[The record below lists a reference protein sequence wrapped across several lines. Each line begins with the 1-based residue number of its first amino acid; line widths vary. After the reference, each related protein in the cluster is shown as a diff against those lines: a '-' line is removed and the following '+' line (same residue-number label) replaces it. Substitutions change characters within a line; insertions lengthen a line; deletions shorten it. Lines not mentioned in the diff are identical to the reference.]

1 MKNFIKNVH
10 FVGIGGAGM
19 SGIAEVLLNLGFEVS
34 GSDTTQNASVIRLQ
48 GLGARVFIGHQAH
61 QIQGAEVVV
70 VSTAVKADNPEV
82 LAARENHI
90 PVISRATM
98 LAELMRLKEGIAI
111 AGTHGKTTTT
121 SLIASVLGEAGLDPT
136 FVIGGLL
143 NHAGSHAG
151 LGSGTYLVAE
161 ADESDGS
168 FLLLQPVISV
178 LTNIDQDHMETYGH
192 DVTLLHQAF
201 REFIDK
207 LPFYGL
213 LVLCLEDPVLR
224 EWVPSL
230 KHRVITY
237 GFSEAAHLRAVNI
250 RPFGHQMHF
259 DVEWRAGGGG
269 AIERTLSVCL
279 NLPGVH
285 NVLNALVAMAVGQVV
300 GASYP
305 AMLRALEMFKGVG
318 RRFQRYEHRVLPQG
332 GAVHVVDDYGH
343 HPVEIEV
350 TLRAARGAYPQQR
363 LVLLFQP
370 HRFTRTRDCFDEF
383 VRVLALADELWLLP
397 VYSAGEAS
405 IDGVGSAYLQA
416 EIMSQYGHIMVHLLS
431 IDEMVAALIPTLRD
445 RDVLLVMG
453 AGSIG
458 SLVHRILL
466 EVKAQ

>member
-1 MKNFIKNVH
+1 MKNFIKKVH

-34 GSDTTQNASVIRLQ
+34 GSDAVRNTSAIRLQ
-48 GLGARVFIGHQAH
+48 GLGARVFMGHQAS

-70 VSTAVKADNPEV
+70 VSTAIGADNPEV

-98 LAELMRLKEGIAI
+98 LAELMRLKEGIAV

-192 DVTLLHQAF
+192 DVTRLHQAF
-201 REFIDK
+201 QDFIDK

-237 GFSEAAHLRAVNI
+237 GFTSAAHLCAVNI
-250 RPFGHQMHF
+250 RPKGHQMHF
-259 DVEWRAGGGG
+259 DVEWRSEGEGSV
-269 AIERTLSVCL
+269 ERTLSVCL
-279 NLPGVH
+279 NLPGYH
-285 NVLNALVAMAVGQVV
+285 NVLNALAAMAVGQVV

-305 AMLRALEMFKGVG
+305 AMLRALELFKGVG
-318 RRFQRYEHRVLPQG
+318 RRFQRYEHRMLSQG
-332 GAVHVVDDYGH
+332 GEIHVVDDYGH
-343 HPVEIEV
+343 HPVEIEA
-350 TLRAARGAYPQQR
+350 TMRAARGAYPEHR
-363 LVLLFQP
+363 LVLVFQP
-370 HRFTRTRDCFDEF
+370 HRYTRTRDCFAEF

-397 VYSAGEAS
+397 VYSAGEAG
-405 IDGVGSAYLQA
+405 IEGIGSAYLQA
-416 EIMSQYGHIMVHLLS
+416 AIMAQHRHIMVHLVS
-431 IDEMVAALIPTLRD
+431 IEEMVAALIPELRD
-445 RDVLLVMG
+445 QDIVLVMG
-453 AGSIG
+453 AGSVG
-458 SLVHRILL
+458 SLVPRILQ
-466 EVKAQ
+466 EVKLQ

>member
-1 MKNFIKNVH
+1 MRNYIKNVH

-34 GSDTTQNASVIRLQ
+34 GSDTARNASVVRLQ
-48 GLGARVFIGHQAH
+48 GLGARVFTGHQAS
-61 QIQGAEVVV
+61 QIHGAEVVV
-70 VSTAVKADNPEV
+70 VSTAVGVDNPEV
-82 LAARENHI
+82 VAARENHI
-90 PVISRATM
+90 PVISRAAM

-151 LGSGTYLVAE
+151 LGSGRYLVAE

-178 LTNIDQDHMETYGH
+178 LTNIDHDHMETYGH
-192 DVTLLHQAF
+192 DVARLHHAF

-224 EWVPSL
+224 EWIPSL

-237 GFSEAAHLRAVNI
+237 GFTSNAHLCAVNI

-259 DVEWRAGGGG
+259 DVEWRSEGGGD
-269 AIERTLSVCL
+269 IERTLSVCL
-279 NLPGVH
+279 NIPGHH
-285 NVLNALVAMAVGQVV
+285 NVLNSLAALAVGQVV

-305 AMLRALEMFKGVG
+305 AMLRALELFKGVG
-318 RRFQRYEHRVLPQG
+318 RRFQRYEHRLLPQG

-350 TLRAARGAYPQQR
+350 TMRAARGAYPQQR
-363 LVLLFQP
+363 LVLVFQP
-370 HRFTRTRDCFDEF
+370 HRYTRTRDCFAEF

-397 VYSAGEAS
+397 IYSAGEVK
-405 IDGVGSAYLQA
+405 IEGVGSAYLQA
-416 EIMSQYGHIMVHLLS
+416 AIMAQYGHILVSLVS
-431 IDEMVAALIPTLRD
+431 IEEAVLALMPNLRD
-445 RDVLLVMG
+445 RDVVLVMG

-458 SLVHRILL
+458 SLVPRLL
-466 EVKAQ
+466 QEVKP